1 MDTCHGDEHLETLTS
16 PPHLVMEVL
25 GTPTAWDHDGHDALW
40 WATRLREANFFNN
53 LTDGERMLLLMAAV
67 NSTNTW
73 ASRIQLAIQHA
84 VETELRG

>member
-1 MDTCHGDEHLETLTS
+1 MDTCHGDEQLEVFTS
-16 PPHLVMEVL
+16 TPRLVMEVL

-73 ASRIQLAIQHA
+73 ASRIQSAIQHA